1 MTSTENDK
9 PSTLNLSSGGKLELK
24 KTLEL
29 NTVKRPMLSANSG
42 GRKTVTV
49 EVKRRR
55 VPTGAPEGLRP
66 VFTPAEGLR
75 RPLGLKTDAD
85 TAVTQGDLTLTP
97 EERANRL
104 KILRNLQT
112 SGSALTTE
120 QEQELRVIRKSPV
133 MDTVTRDVED
143 VAEEQVVETPVA
155 AIEEPITVI
164 TEEEIAE
171 AEKIAAATPVV
182 VAPQPVLRAEEPLKR
197 LQRRFDE
204 PILRPRPVSSLAATP
219 VAAEKAAAAAA
230 AKPVVRPVVNPALVI
245 NEDDDE
251 ATKTRK
257 REAAKRLDAAA
268 KRTEPRRQRKL
279 TLTTALDDSADER
292 QRSLASVR
300 RRREKE
306 RLRLLENEPRQK
318 ILREVVLPEV
328 ITVQE
333 LANRMAERTADVV
346 KELMK
351 MGVMA
356 TATQSIDADTA
367 ELIISEFGHTVRRV
381 TEADVELGM
390 KGEPDAEESLLPRA
404 PVVTIMGHVDHG
416 KTTLLDALR
425 TTDVAAGES
434 GGITQ
439 HIGAYKVTLPNGA
452 SVTFVDTPGHEAF
465 SEMRARGANVTDI
478 VVLVVAADDSVMPQT
493 IEAIAHAKAAK
504 VPIIVAINKIDKAG
518 ADTNKVKT
526 QLLNHD
532 LVVEELGGDIL
543 CVEVSAKA
551 RLNLDKLIE
560 TILLQAEVLQLR
572 ANPNRS
578 AEGVVVESKL
588 DVGRGSVATVL
599 VQRGTLRVGDIFVA
613 GGEFG
618 KVRALINDKGE
629 RVDSATP
636 ATPVEVLGLNGTPQA
651 GDDFVVV
658 ESEARAREICDFR
671 IRMTRDKHVRASQ
684 STVEQLFNRITDGSS
699 KEYPVVIKTDVH
711 GSLEAITASLKKI
724 GTEEVA
730 VRILHSGVGSIT
742 ESDITLARAS
752 NALVIAFN
760 VRANPQARELARR
773 DKVEIRYYSII
784 YNVLDDAKAILSGML
799 PPTLKEVFLGYASIR
814 QVFNITK
821 SGKVAG
827 CMVTEGIIKRGCKV
841 RLLRDNIVIHEGTL
855 KTLKRMKDEVKEV
868 KENFECGMAFE
879 NYEGIQEGDVI
890 ECFEIQEVARS
901 L

>member
-29 NTVKRPMLSANSG
+29 NTVKRPMLAANSG

-75 RPLGLKTDAD
+75 RPLGLKTDAAAEN
-85 TAVTQGDLTLTP
+85 TALQGDLTLTP

-133 MDTVTRDVED
+133 MDTVTRDVEAVEEER
-143 VAEEQVVETPVA
+143 VADIAAVA
-155 AIEEPITVI
+155 PEEPLAVI
-164 TEEEIAE
+164 TEEEIAQ
-171 AEKIAAATPVV
+171 AEKVAAEAPVIAA
-182 VAPQPVLRAEEPLKR
+182 QPVLRAEEPLKR

-204 PILRPRPVSSLAATP
+204 PILRPRPVSSLAA
-219 VAAEKAAAAAA
+219 VAPNPEKAAAKAPARA
-230 AKPVVRPVVNPALVI
+230 VVNPALVI
-245 NEDDDE
+245 NDDDDE

-390 KGEPDAEESLLPRA
+390 KGDPDAEESLLPRA

-452 SVTFVDTPGHEAF
+452 AVTFVDTPGHEAF

-532 LVVEELGGDIL
+532 LLVEELGGDIL

-578 AEGVVVESKL
+578 AEGVVVEAKL

-613 GGEFG
+613 GSESG

-629 RVDSATP
+629 RVDTATP

-658 ESEARAREICDFR
+658 ENEARAREICDFR

-724 GTEEVA
+724 GTDEVA

>member
-1 MTSTENDK
+1 MTSTENEK

-29 NTVKRPMLSANSG
+29 NTVKRPVLVSSSA

-75 RPLGLKTDAD
+75 RPLGLKTETD
-85 TAVTQGDLTLTP
+85 TTVTQRDLTLTP

-133 MDTVTRDVED
+133 MDAVTRDVEA
-143 VAEEQVVETPVA
+143 AEEECVA
-155 AIEEPITVI
+155 DAAVIAPEESIAVI

-171 AEKIAAATPVV
+171 AEKAAAEAPVV
-182 VAPQPVLRAEEPLKR
+182 IAPQPVLRTEEPLKR

-219 VAAEKAAAAAA
+219 VVAEKAAAAAA
-230 AKPVVRPVVNPALVI
+230 KAPVRPVVNPALVI

-257 REAAKRLDAAA
+257 REAAKRLDAAT

-318 ILREVVLPEV
+318 ILREVVLPEA

-390 KGEPDAEESLLPRA
+390 KGEADAEENLLPRA

-452 SVTFVDTPGHEAF
+452 AVTFVDTPGHEAF

-504 VPIIVAINKIDKAG
+504 VPIIVAINKIDKPA
-518 ADTNKVKT
+518 ADPARVKT

-578 AEGVVVESKL
+578 AEGVVVEAKL

-613 GGEFG
+613 GSESG

-629 RVDSATP
+629 RVESATP

-658 ESEARAREICDFR
+658 ENEARAREICDFR